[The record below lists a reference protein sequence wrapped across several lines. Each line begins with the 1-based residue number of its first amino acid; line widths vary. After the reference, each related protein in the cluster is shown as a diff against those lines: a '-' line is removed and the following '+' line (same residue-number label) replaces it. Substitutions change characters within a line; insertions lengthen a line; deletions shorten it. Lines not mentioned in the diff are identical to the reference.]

1 MKWVLLTTAPDQ
13 LTAEMWVKLLQ
24 QEGIPAMLKPG
35 DAVSF
40 LGVSAMPCRL
50 LVPEGRV
57 GEARAVLAQYR
68 DDAGS

>member
-1 MKWVLLTTAPDQ
+1 MKWVHLATAPDQ
-13 LTAEMWVKLLQ
+13 LTAEMWLRLLRD
-24 QEGIPAMLKPG
+24 EGIPVAIKPG

-57 GEARAVLAQYR
+57 GEARAVLAQYQ
-68 DDAGS
+68 G

>member
-1 MKWVLLTTAPDQ
+1 MKWELLTTAPDQ
-13 LTAEMWVKLLQ
+13 LTAEMWAEILHN
-24 QEGIPAMLKPG
+24 EGIPARIKPE

-57 GEARAVLAQYR
+57 AEARAVLAQYQTE
-68 DDAGS
+68 